1 MEQTPIKKAKGPLAK
16 ETIKSP
22 PTKNPV
28 KAAPTTKSQADMK
41 AKTST
46 AKKTTLATKKTTKK
60 KQHVFTVLTF
70 YVVILYKQ

>member
-28 KAAPTTKSQADMK
+28 KAAPNTKSQAEMK
-41 AKTST
+41 VKTST

-60 KQHVFTVLTF
+60 K
-70 YVVILYKQ
+70 

>member
-22 PTKNPV
+22 TKNPV
-28 KAAPTTKSQADMK
+28 EAAPATKSQADMK
-41 AKTST
+41 AKIST

-60 KQHVFTVLTF
+60 K
-70 YVVILYKQ
+70 

>member
-1 MEQTPIKKAKGPLAK
+1 MAQTPIKKAKVPLAK

-22 PTKNPV
+22 PTKNPI
-28 KAAPTTKSQADMK
+28 KAALTMKSQADMK

-60 KQHVFTVLTF
+60 K
-70 YVVILYKQ
+70 